1 MPIKTTLDNVN
12 QTQDGPWTCYDAVV
26 TAREIATLRRTG
38 FIRVDDERQR
48 GRDSVSAKPVIKQ
61 EKIERWSQQ
70 LIDGDAVLGQLTWN
84 FRPEESHLSFDPAN
98 RTLEVAGGAT
108 LPDSRHRHDAIVLA
122 VDSAARGS
130 DFDVDRMFS
139 VRIFNV
145 SADDEPRIFY
155 AYNQE
160 GEKAD
165 PTRSK
170 WLHPSVATQRFAAE
184 LVRRSPHLKDNVDT
198 IRDRMSKRNFWLC
211 AFNTLSKA
219 FEDSWVDVDLGSDD
233 AFEANLEWML
243 AYWDTLVGVLPELQR
258 LDITRRTLVRETSVA
273 DSAIAIHG
281 YINLA
286 RHLRAAEAPLTM
298 LERLAEPVKL
308 DGLDVPFF
316 SRQNP
321 EWQTR
326 GVLVSAVKRNGARVL
341 NVRNAN
347 QSRRAIAEAMSEKV
361 GLDEGAYGADRLNSR
376 EIAMSQPV
384 DAEAVSL
391 PS

>member
-1 MPIKTTLDNVN
+1 
-12 QTQDGPWTCYDAVV
+12 
-26 TAREIATLRRTG
+26 
-38 FIRVDDERQR
+38 
-48 GRDSVSAKPVIKQ
+48 
-61 EKIERWSQQ
+61 
-70 LIDGDAVLGQLTWN
+70 
-84 FRPEESHLSFDPAN
+84 
-98 RTLEVAGGAT
+98 
-108 LPDSRHRHDAIVLA
+108 
-122 VDSAARGS
+122 
-130 DFDVDRMFS
+130 
-139 VRIFNV
+139 
-145 SADDEPRIFY
+145 
-155 AYNQE
+155 
-160 GEKAD
+160 
-165 PTRSK
+165 
-170 WLHPSVATQRFAAE
+170 
-184 LVRRSPHLKDNVDT
+184 
-198 IRDRMSKRNFWLC
+198 
-211 AFNTLSKA
+211 
-219 FEDSWVDVDLGSDD
+219 
-233 AFEANLEWML
+233 ML